1 MTYGVF
7 TDQDRARARDL
18 QAAHLRFVL
27 QQVKAGNDPA
37 TPADR
42 PDPSDYNQHGAEL
55 EADPAAQQRYYNR
68 LAKIM
73 GDDRTITAAA
83 DVQTGAMVALVPS
96 SQWASGAAIDH
107 PAGEPIDR
115 MHMTSVYLGDAANW
129 SDADRFILLSAASEA
144 ASGMPPFSADVLG
157 PSIFN
162 PSGAEPAIV
171 AGITGQG
178 AADAQAQIAAA
189 MRPFASRMP
198 QQHVPQVCHVT
209 LAYADADH
217 FADYMDHYA
226 AVKGPVNFDRLRV
239 VFAGEVFD
247 FPLSGSTMI
256 PEIAAAAPGG
266 AQVTEPAEPNPE
278 PPDAVQIVPIGL
290 YGVPPEAEGGTP
302 FVGVCCVEGEW
313 TGDGR
318 QFAVNSLYPAPLP
331 WSLKW
336 QPAEDTGHTG
346 SVIVGR
352 VDTFERVGN
361 LIQIAGVMDD
371 GPGGGEFGCE
381 AARLMARQMLRGSS
395 VCVDDFD
402 QADIETVYP
411 NPITTIEQPMDVPP
425 DAPPGVDL
433 EPNWQPDVYVDP
445 GQPQEIVHSA
455 RVRSVTLLP
464 EPAFVEAIIQLVQP
478 GDVVTDSTPAG
489 SAQPPVSITA
499 AGHTI
504 TLPDVPPAW
513 WFDRPDDVVMA
524 TAFTIT
530 DDGRVYGR
538 LAPANTAHRAYRGRR
553 LTVPEK
559 VDYSRFLGRQTIVAG
574 GGRLVTGVVT
584 MDCGHCPP
592 GLSSDPA
599 VRAQH
604 YDNSCSVVASINIG
618 DDPVNGPWVAGAL
631 LPGVTAE
638 QVAAMQACV
647 LSGDWAPHP
656 EKPGQMEFVAALL
669 VPVPGFPMPGNPDAL
684 ALAAS
689 GEPIPDHLRPAVT
702 LRFNE
707 QTGTANVRVPVL
719 LASAG
724 PRRDY
729 SQAMDRLARSIGYDP
744 EARTA
749 QRFAD
754 LRRRVQG
761 GGE

>member
-1 MTYGVF
+1 MAYGVF
-7 TDQDRARARDL
+7 TEEDRTRARDL
-18 QAAHLRFVL
+18 QQAHLRFVL
-27 QQVKAGNDPA
+27 AQVKAGNNPA
-37 TPADR
+37 TPAGR
-42 PDPSDYNQHGAEL
+42 PDPSDYNVHGAEL
-55 EADPAAQQRYYNR
+55 EASPEAQQRYYDR

-73 GDDRTITAAA
+73 GDNRTITAAA
-83 DVQTGAMVALVPS
+83 DVRTGAMVALVPAS
-96 SQWASGAAIDH
+96 DWASGAAIDH
-107 PAGEPIDR
+107 PAGEPVDQL
-115 MHMTSVYLGDAANW
+115 HMTSVYLGDAVAW
-129 SDADRFILLSAASEA
+129 SDADRFTLLSAASEA

-162 PSGAEPAIV
+162 PNGDEPAIV
-171 AGITGQG
+171 LGITGQG
-178 AADAQAQIAAA
+178 AADAQTQVAAA
-189 MRPFASRMP
+189 MRPFAGRMP
-198 QQHVPQVCHVT
+198 EQHVPQVCHVT

-226 AVKGPVNFDRLRV
+226 SRGGPVNFDRLRV
-239 VFAGEVFD
+239 AFAGEVHD

-256 PEIAAAAPGG
+256 AETAAAAPGE
-266 AQVTEPAEPNPE
+266 AQVTEPAEPGPE
-278 PPDAVQIVPIGL
+278 PPDLVQIVPIGL
-290 YGVPPEAEGGTP
+290 YGAPPEAEGGTP
-302 FVGVCCVEGEW
+302 FAGVCCVEGEW

-318 QFAVNSLYPAPLP
+318 QFAPNSLYAAPLP
-331 WSLKW
+331 WALKW
-336 QPAEDTGHTG
+336 QPAEADGHEG

-352 VDTFERVGN
+352 VDTFTRNGN
-361 LIQIAGVMDD
+361 LIEITGVMDD
-371 GPGGGEFGCE
+371 GPGGGEHGCE

-411 NPITTIEQPMDVPP
+411 NPVTTIEQPMAVPP

-433 EPNWQPDVYVDP
+433 EPNYPGDVYVDP
-445 GQPQEIVHSA
+445 GEPQEIVHSA

-464 EPAFVEAIIQLVQP
+464 EPAFVEAIIQLVP
-478 GDVVTDSTPAG
+478 AGDVVTDSTPAG
-489 SAQPPVSITA
+489 APQPPVSITA
-499 AGHTI
+499 AGHII

-553 LTVPEK
+553 LTVPTN

-584 MDCGHCPP
+584 MGCGHCPTGP
-592 GLSSDPA
+592 GLADPA
-599 VRAQH
+599 LRMQH

-631 LPGVTAE
+631 MPYVTAE
-638 QVAAMQACV
+638 QVATMQACV

-656 EKPGQMEFVAALL
+656 ERPGQMEFVAALL

-684 ALAAS
+684 AAATDA
-689 GEPIPDHLRPAVT
+689 EPWVAPPPSMRV
-702 LRFNE
+702 NE
-707 QTGTANVRVPVL
+707 QLGTATARVPVL
-719 LASAG
+719 IAAAG

-729 SQAMDRLARSIGYDP
+729 SQAMDRLARAIGYDP
-744 EARTA
+744 AARTA
-749 QRFAD
+749 ARFAD